1 MTKKPASTKQLLITT
16 SRLLKG
22 IDNSTGAI
30 RSHQKKI
37 DAALPELKEALSA
50 LSVSS
55 QTPVAAKADKKVAAS
70 KPAKADKKAPKPEKA
85 AKAAPKAAKAA
96 KPEKA
101 AKAAKPEKN
110 KADRPQLKSVVTA
123 ILTAERRVSKK
134 ALLDTVTK
142 KHGYSRP
149 SFSNLLKK
157 NEALFLVD
165 SEGFVTLATSKSNG
179 SMEDVEN
186 LVNEVAQDQSTAQAV

>member
-85 AKAAPKAAKAA
+85 AKAAP
-96 KPEKA
+96 KA